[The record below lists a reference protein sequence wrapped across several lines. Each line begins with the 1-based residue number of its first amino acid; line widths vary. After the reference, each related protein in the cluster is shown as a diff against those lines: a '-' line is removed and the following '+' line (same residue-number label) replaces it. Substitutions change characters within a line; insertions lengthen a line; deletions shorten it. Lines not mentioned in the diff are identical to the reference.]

1 MKRQW
6 KLVLCLMMAALL
18 LTSCSGGGTPNQ
30 PIFPE
35 ITQNLGLPQVTDVPT
50 PEPTA
55 EPTPEPGANDDGSVF
70 TDNPFDG
77 EPEYSETDPLTE
89 ESYQE
94 PVDLSESISGNYT
107 VVEETEYVY
116 AGSTPIPLDPV
127 DMPTP
132 TPRPPVNFTY
142 VTYTAGSL
150 GLSFEAPSGW
160 IADDSLTEVY
170 SVIEPAEQMVGGQQC
185 VVTIVAVPV
194 NTNYDQRDLE
204 KEVKARLNDISA
216 TNFASWEPSLTAT
229 RHLMGGKGVYAN
241 YSGEL
246 VNGVKLGGRIH
257 YVCINN
263 MLYGVEIMYPR
274 EYREDYMNIFDKI
287 KETLKT
293 I

>member
-6 KLVLCLMMAALL
+6 KLMLCLLMAAVLL
-18 LTSCSGGGTPNQ
+18 SSCSGGGSSNQ
-30 PIFPE
+30 TVFPE
-35 ITQNLGLPQVTDVPT
+35 ITQNLGFPQATAA
-50 PEPTA
+50 PTA
-55 EPTPEPGANDDGSVF
+55 PPAPVAETVVDESANIVAEPVAQPEFSDM
-70 TDNPFDG
+70 
-77 EPEYSETDPLTE
+77 DPISE

-94 PVDLSESISGNYT
+94 PVSLSDSLTGNYT

-142 VTYTAGSL
+142 VSYTAGSL
-150 GLSFEAPSGW
+150 GLTFEAPSGW
-160 IADDSLTEVY
+160 VTDDSLTEVY
-170 SVIEPAEQMVGGQQC
+170 TIMEPAEQMVGNQQC
-185 VVTIVAVPV
+185 VVTVVAVPV

-216 TNFASWEPSLTAT
+216 TNFAVWEPSLTAT

-257 YVCINN
+257 YVCIDN

-274 EYREDYMNIFDKI
+274 EYRDDYMNVFDKI
-287 KETLKT
+287 RDT
-293 I
+293 IKIN

>member
-6 KLVLCLMMAALL
+6 KLALCLMMAILL
-18 LTSCSGGGTPNQ
+18 LTSCSDSGSSNQ
-30 PIFPE
+30 PVFPE
-35 ITQNLGLPQVTDVPT
+35 ITQNLGLPQVTDAPT

-55 EPTPEPGANDDGSVF
+55 VPVQAEEGSVF
-70 TDNPFDG
+70 TDNPFDVPA
-77 EPEYSETDPLTE
+77 EFSETDPIAE
-89 ESYQE
+89 ETAPE
-94 PVDLSESISGNYT
+94 PVNLSDSISGNYT
-107 VVEETEYVY
+107 VVEETEYNY

-142 VTYTAGSL
+142 VAYNAGSL
-150 GLSFEAPSGW
+150 GLTFEAPSGW

-216 TNFASWEPSLTAT
+216 TNFAVWEPSLTAT

-246 VNGVKLGGRIH
+246 VNGIKLGGRIH

-287 KETLKT
+287 RETLKVN
-293 I
+293 

>member
-6 KLVLCLMMAALL
+6 KLVLCLMMTAVLL
-18 LTSCSGGGTPNQ
+18 SSCTGGNTPNQ
-30 PIFPE
+30 TVFPE
-35 ITQNLGLPQVTDVPT
+35 ITQNLGLPTITDAPT
-50 PEPTA
+50 PEPTSVPV
-55 EPTPEPGANDDGSVF
+55 EDDSVL
-70 TDNPFDG
+70 TDEADG
-77 EPEYSETDPLTE
+77 GDMGLSDFAETDPLAE
-89 ESYQE
+89 EDYQE
-94 PVDLSESISGNYT
+94 PVSLSDSLSGNYT
-107 VVEETEYVY
+107 VVEATEYKY

-150 GLSFEAPSGW
+150 GLTFEAPSGW

-185 VVTIVAVPV
+185 VITIVAVPV

-204 KEVKARLNDISA
+204 KEVKARLNDIGA
-216 TNFASWEPSLTAT
+216 TNFAKWEPSLTAS

-246 VNGVKLGGRIH
+246 VNGIKLGGRIH
-257 YVCINN
+257 YVCIDS

-274 EYREDYMNIFDKI
+274 EYRDDYMNIFDKI
-287 KETLKT
+287 RETLKRN
-293 I
+293 

>member
-6 KLVLCLMMAALL
+6 KLVLCLMMTAVLL
-18 LTSCSGGGTPNQ
+18 SSCAGGGTSNQ
-30 PIFPE
+30 TVFPE
-35 ITQNLGLPQVTDVPT
+35 ITQNLGLPTVTDVPT
-50 PEPTA
+50 PEPTVEPLPEDNAQTDTANDA
-55 EPTPEPGANDDGSVF
+55 EPDF
-70 TDNPFDG
+70 
-77 EPEYSETDPLTE
+77 SETDPLAE
-89 ESYQE
+89 EDYQE
-94 PVDLSESISGNYT
+94 PGSLSDSLSGNYT
-107 VVEETEYVY
+107 VVEETEYKY

-150 GLSFEAPSGW
+150 GLTFEAPSGW

-170 SVIEPAEQMVGGQQC
+170 SVIEPVEQMVDGQQC
-185 VVTIVAVPV
+185 VITIVAVPV

-204 KEVKARLNDISA
+204 KEVKARLNDIGA
-216 TNFASWEPSLTAT
+216 TNFAKWEPSLTAS

-246 VNGVKLGGRIH
+246 VNGIKLGGRIH
-257 YVCINN
+257 YVCIDS

-274 EYREDYMNIFDKI
+274 EYRDDYMNIFDKI
-287 KETLKT
+287 RETLKRN
-293 I
+293 